1 MWRWR
6 CEERAARRE
15 PPSAVRR
22 PLTAV
27 AFLATEVGAAASHLS
42 LYFGKW
48 LLLRRS
54 HARPHSPGA
63 VRQIA
68 PPSRGAPAP
77 HKVAQPLPSRVQ
89 PVDAH
94 TSPHAK
100 EFFLR
105 PPSKLY
111 ASTVVATLLGALHAV
126 VNFARLA
133 ARALELEVVALRSG
147 LPPADPVAR
156 LVRDAR
162 IKDFWP
168 PMCAERCSHLCYRQ
182 STSWQ
187 RHQSTRYAT

>member
-1 MWRWR
+1 MEATDGDCIAKGRCFSQPRFTQLPATPFALRERWPRRWR
-6 CEERAARRE
+6 GHAKPHPRH
-15 PPSAVRR
+15 
-22 PLTAV
+22 
-27 AFLATEVGAAASHLS
+27 AAS
-42 LYFGKW
+42 
-48 LLLRRS
+48 
-54 HARPHSPGA
+54 
-63 VRQIA
+63 QIA

-77 HKVAQPLPSRVQ
+77 PEVSQPLPSRVQ

-105 PPSKLY
+105 PPEKLY
-111 ASTVVATLLGALHAV
+111 ASTVVAALLGALHAV
-126 VNFARLA
+126 VDFARLA

-147 LPPADPVAR
+147 LPPGAPVAR
-156 LVRDAR
+156 VVRDAR

-168 PMCAERCSHLCYRQ
+168 PMCAERCSQLCYRQ

>member
-1 MWRWR
+1 MSEALLRYCR
-6 CEERAARRE
+6 
-15 PPSAVRR
+15 
-22 PLTAV
+22 V
-27 AFLATEVGAAASHLS
+27 AGDLAGSEHSHSSHLL

-48 LLLRRS
+48 RLLRRS
-54 HARPHSPGA
+54 HARTRPPGA

-77 HKVAQPLPSRVQ
+77 HKHAQPLPSRVQ

-100 EFFLR
+100 EIFLR

-111 ASTVVATLLGALHAV
+111 ASTAVATLLGALHAV

-168 PMCAERCSHLCYRQ
+168 PMCAERCSQLCYRQ
-182 STSWQ
+182 SMRCQ
-187 RHQSTRYAT
+187 RHQSARYAT

>member
-1 MWRWR
+1 MK
-6 CEERAARRE
+6 
-15 PPSAVRR
+15 V
-22 PLTAV
+22 
-27 AFLATEVGAAASHLS
+27 TETKILEGCSHL
-42 LYFGKW
+42 LFYFGKW

-54 HARPHSPGA
+54 HAKPHPRHA
-63 VRQIA
+63 CPQIA

-77 HKVAQPLPSRVQ
+77 HKVAQPLPARLQ

-100 EFFLR
+100 ELFLR
-105 PPSKLY
+105 PPEKLY

-126 VNFARLA
+126 VNCARLA
-133 ARALELEVVALRSG
+133 ARALELEVVALRYG

-156 LVRDAR
+156 VVRDAR

-168 PMCAERCSHLCYRQ
+168 PMCAERCSQLCYRQ